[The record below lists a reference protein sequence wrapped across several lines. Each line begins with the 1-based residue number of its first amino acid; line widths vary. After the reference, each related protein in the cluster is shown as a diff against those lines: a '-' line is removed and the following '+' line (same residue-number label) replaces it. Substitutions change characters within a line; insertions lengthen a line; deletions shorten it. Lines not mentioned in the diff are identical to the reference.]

1 MTVWFHLSTSLNLP
15 LDRRLVFR
23 VSYILLLCIALIT
36 TLFFV
41 APAKA
46 APGINRTIGFQGRLL
61 DTQGNIVRDGYYN
74 VQFKIYQGGSGNAAN
89 NPDGTL
95 KWTETYINNGTATGA
110 VEVKNGFMS
119 VNLGSQTPFGSTI
132 DWNQDTLWLS
142 MNIAGSSIGCTTFGT
157 GACAADGEML
167 PMKRMTATPFAL
179 NAGAINGKTADNFI
193 QMAQGVQT
201 DASVNTSSIFINKTS
216 TGNLIQLQNTAT
228 NVFTIN
234 NDGNLQ
240 FGSNADHSVSVAT
253 SAASAIGKNLSLGAG
268 TGGSGTGSTGGALSL
283 QGGTAGGT
291 NGNGGNVSINAGAKT
306 GTGTDGTISIG
317 TTNGSAVIIGSTSAA
332 LNQNISIGTNNTAGS
347 TSNVT
352 IGAGNAAGAG
362 DTIVQAKGSV
372 AIKTNGTTRATFS
385 DSSNTV
391 YFGNGV
397 SASTPNNFSLQGTN
411 SSSAGVAGGSLGL
424 QGGNAT
430 TGNTNGGNIT
440 LSGGTGTGTGANGL
454 VVMNTPTFSTVSD
467 DANCYTSGAVVATSC
482 TITSTSVNNAA
493 SIIVGFSTTGKVAT
507 LPDPTITTAGRVIY
521 VTASK
526 LSKDF
531 TLAINGGGAGNRT
544 TVRQNSTTSVMWN
557 GSDWTVADAS
567 NYGLNTTDNVENL
580 QIGSADDSTTTLLT
594 VDKGS
599 ANPTVTDTALLGS
612 MYYNT
617 TLGKLQC
624 YEADGWGAC
633 SSSPDT
639 FVSLTPEYANAVIN
653 GAGTGTMTS
662 DFCSDFLNVND
673 GSSSQP
679 TVCGLNETNNY
690 YRWTTT
696 TTTASQTKSIYVSY
710 QLPSTFKNFTAGST
724 SLLGR
729 TSATTASVNYQI
741 YKNNAAGLTACGSTV
756 AVSTGVQTLWQKGTA
771 ATTSDPSTCSFAA
784 GNTVV
789 FKINLST
796 QSNSLAYSGN
806 LNFAFTS
813 Q

>member
-15 LDRRLVFR
+15 LDRRFVFR
-23 VSYILLLCIALIT
+23 VSCILLLFIALIT
-36 TLFFV
+36 TLFFTL
-41 APAKA
+41 PANA
-46 APGINRTIGFQGRLL
+46 APGVNRTIGFQGRLL
-61 DTQGNIVRDGYYN
+61 DAQGNIVRDGYYN
-74 VQFKIYQGGSGNAAN
+74 IQFKIYQNGSGNIAG

-95 KWTETYINNGTATGA
+95 KWTESYVNNGSATGA

-119 VNLGSQTPFGSTI
+119 VNLGSLNPFGSSV

-142 MNIAGSSIGCTTFGT
+142 MNIAGSSASCTTFGT
-157 GACAADGEML
+157 GTCTADGEML
-167 PMKRMTATPFAL
+167 PMKRMTATPYAL
-179 NAGAINGKTADNFI
+179 NAGAVNGKTADNFI

-216 TGNLIQLQNTAT
+216 TGNLLQLQNTAT
-228 NVFTIN
+228 DVFTIN

-240 FGSNADHSVSVAT
+240 FGNNADHSLSVAT
-253 SAASAIGKNLSLGAG
+253 SAASGVGRGLAIGAG
-268 TGGSGTGSTGGALSL
+268 TGGSGTGSNGGALSL

-317 TTNGSAVIIGSTSAA
+317 TSNASAVIIGSTSAA
-332 LNQNISIGTNNTAGS
+332 LSQNITIGTNNTAGS

-352 IGAGNAAGAG
+352 LGAGSAASAG
-362 DTIVQAKGSV
+362 ETIVQAKGSV

-397 SASTPNNFSLQGTN
+397 SASAPNNYSLQGTN
-411 SSSAGVAGGSLGL
+411 STSSGVAGGSLGL

-430 TGNTNGGNIT
+430 TGNSNGGNIS
-440 LSGGTGTGTGANGL
+440 LSGGSGTGTGANGL
-454 VVMNTPTFSTVSD
+454 VVMSTPTYATVLD
-467 DANCYTSGAVVATSC
+467 DANCYTSGAVVAANC
-482 TITSTSVNNAA
+482 TITTTSVNNSS
-493 SIIVGFSTTGKVAT
+493 SIMVGFSTTGKVAT
-507 LPDPTITTAGRVIY
+507 LPDPTITTAGRIIY
-521 VTASK
+521 ITASK
-526 LSKDF
+526 LSKEF
-531 TLAINGGGAGNRT
+531 TLAVNGGGVGNRSV
-544 TVRQNSTTSVMWN
+544 VRQHSTVTAMWN
-557 GSDWTVADAS
+557 GSDWTVSNAS
-567 NYGLNTTDNVENL
+567 NYGVNTIDNIENV
-580 QIGSADDSTTTLLT
+580 QIGSADDTSTTLLT

-599 ANPTVTDTALLGS
+599 SNPTVTDTALLGS

-617 TLGKLQC
+617 TIGKLQC

-639 FVSLTPEYANAVIN
+639 FVSLTPEYSNAVIN

-679 TVCGLNETNNY
+679 TVCGTNETNNF

-696 TTTASQTKSIYVSY
+696 TTTASQVKSIYVSY

-724 SLLGR
+724 SLTGK
-729 TSATTASVNYQI
+729 TSATTATVNYQI
-741 YKNNAAGLTACGSTV
+741 YKNTASGLTACGSTV
-756 AVSTGVQTLWQKGTA
+756 TVSTGVQTLWQKGTA
-771 ATTSDPSTCSFAA
+771 ASTSDPSTCSFAA

-789 FKINLST
+789 FKINLAA

-806 LNFAFTS
+806 LNFAFGS